1 MQMLI
6 QIFQEGLVVMYGMDM
21 RPQKFN
27 KITTDL
33 CKQRDLWVSD
43 AVPMTNLNKIA
54 FLLSSKEICENSFF
68 KQTFIDSIFHFK
80 FKTGT
85 SNPN

>member
-1 MQMLI
+1 
-6 QIFQEGLVVMYGMDM
+6 MYGMDM

-68 KQTFIDSIFHFK
+68 K
-80 FKTGT
+80 
-85 SNPN
+85 